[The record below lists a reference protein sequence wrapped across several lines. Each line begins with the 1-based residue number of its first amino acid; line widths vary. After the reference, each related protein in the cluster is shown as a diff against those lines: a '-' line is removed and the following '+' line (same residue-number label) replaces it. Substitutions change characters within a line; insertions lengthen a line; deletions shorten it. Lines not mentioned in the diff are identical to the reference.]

1 MKQHIKLFLVPALL
15 LVSGL
20 TGCSNQPTTYG
31 YSLDLSEARFSKQI
45 KDQEND
51 FTGIKVIKTT
61 YKGDKEVAQDIVE
74 DFEIVK
80 DEESNNI
87 VYFEGEDFRLEYEFE
102 YRDPIKVACIGDS
115 LTAGHTWASEAYP
128 VYLGQDLGNKFTIGN
143 FGENGDSVTGYG
155 GDKNNPNQRYIK
167 RDVYKNSLKFN
178 PDVIV
183 MCLGTNDGTDW
194 DNASK
199 TFVSEYHTLI
209 NSYLDKFPESQWVF
223 LVSPPCF
230 EPNAYDIKND
240 VMKENVNPVQRAL
253 AEEYNFP
260 LVDLRNDF
268 EAMSDGGK
276 SMLRPTWNGQPDLVH
291 FSVKGAKYVAE
302 KVDEIID
309 TFCF

>member
-45 KDQEND
+45 KDKEND

-115 LTAGHTWASEAYP
+115 LTAGHTWASEA
-128 VYLGQDLGNKFTIGN
+128 
-143 FGENGDSVTGYG
+143 
-155 GDKNNPNQRYIK
+155 
-167 RDVYKNSLKFN
+167 
-178 PDVIV
+178 
-183 MCLGTNDGTDW
+183 
-194 DNASK
+194 
-199 TFVSEYHTLI
+199 
-209 NSYLDKFPESQWVF
+209 
-223 LVSPPCF
+223 
-230 EPNAYDIKND
+230 
-240 VMKENVNPVQRAL
+240 
-253 AEEYNFP
+253 
-260 LVDLRNDF
+260 
-268 EAMSDGGK
+268 
-276 SMLRPTWNGQPDLVH
+276 
-291 FSVKGAKYVAE
+291 
-302 KVDEIID
+302 
-309 TFCF
+309 